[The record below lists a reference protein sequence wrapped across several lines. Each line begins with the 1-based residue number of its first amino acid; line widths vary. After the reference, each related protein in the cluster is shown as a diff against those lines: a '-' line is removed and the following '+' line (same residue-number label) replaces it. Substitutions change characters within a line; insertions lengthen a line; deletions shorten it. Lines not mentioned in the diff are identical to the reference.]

1 MPEFVLKLHSAF
13 ASMPPYTPMPI
24 PLSPPILPAQCP
36 YAPSVEHKLTGRL
49 ASGVQSGALVGKIML
64 SLPSNYH
71 LDTLLHSFLSVLV
84 AKADQLMR
92 QKLLNPS
99 PGSFN
104 NGSSSYY
111 LWPPWDLFLPQLV
124 DSFRSKFG
132 FLLPTFLWPRLLVLR
147 LCCAVV
153 G

>member
-1 MPEFVLKLHSAF
+1 MYTQQIYAWTALTGYEFPYLAALSRSHARVCIKTSLSLCLNAPLY
-13 ASMPPYTPMPI
+13 AYAYTPMPPYTPC
-24 PLSPPILPAQCP
+24 L

-64 SLPSNYH
+64 SPPSNYH

-92 QKLLNPS
+92 QKIFNSS

-111 LWPPWDLFLPQLV
+111 LWPP
-124 DSFRSKFG
+124 
-132 FLLPTFLWPRLLVLR
+132 
-147 LCCAVV
+147 
-153 G
+153 